1 MRKIMMI
8 TITSALLS
16 TVFIAGCAYGQN
28 PQLKQSIVHKFK
40 PEKPHEDI
48 FSAYKVYDPDANAMA
63 QIDKALTRA
72 RKRSTKVM
80 VVMGANWCHDSKS
93 FAARM
98 DKPEFQTL
106 LADNYEIVYV
116 SAGKD
121 PGQKDQNRE
130 VSKRFGVDAIEG
142 TPTIFITKADG
153 TVLNSDSAGYWRHA
167 NNIPTD
173 MSYAYLN
180 MYAKK

>member
-1 MRKIMMI
+1 MLGLQERDNVMRKFMMI
-8 TITSALLS
+8 TIAGALLS

-40 PEKPHEDI
+40 PEKPHVDI
-48 FSAYKVYDPDANAMA
+48 FAAYKVYNPDANAMA

-72 RKRSTKVM
+72 RKRGTKVM

-116 SAGKD
+116 NAGTA
-121 PGQKDQNRE
+121 QF
-130 VSKRFGVDAIEG
+130 S
-142 TPTIFITKADG
+142 TPTARDIGVMLTI
-153 TVLNSDSAGYWRHA
+153 YQM
-167 NNIPTD
+167 I
-173 MSYAYLN
+173 
-180 MYAKK
+180 